1 MTYPAVTPDSY
12 YIEPE
17 DPHADELEA
26 VMEEI
31 ASDDETLFQV
41 LKDADWTARI
51 EDVIRE
57 AAENR
62 IANRKQLDAE
72 DRGERLHAAANDYY

>member
-1 MTYPAVTPDSY
+1 MTYPAVTPASY

-17 DPHADELEA
+17 DSERDELEA

-41 LKDADWTARI
+41 LKDADWTDRI
-51 EDVIRE
+51 EDVVRA

-62 IANRKQLDAE
+62 IANRKLLEAE

>member
-1 MTYPAVTPDSY
+1 MTYPAVTPASY

-17 DPHADELEA
+17 DSERDELEA

-62 IANRKQLDAE
+62 IAMRKQLDSE
-72 DRGERLHAAANDYY
+72 DRGERLWAQYEEAW